1 MYRKDRHMKKGL
13 MILIVIVICFDILS
27 CGKSEEMVLSQSE
40 SDITEQNEASD
51 ETNLDPEAADKF
63 LFQYQEVNEYISLE
77 DCQIEYEKNGTIV
90 YSKYVDDMQY
100 SNYRNFPGSRYIL
113 YIQNSQGSLRLFPI
127 MDFQICEDTDTVY
140 MVRERVKYEE
150 VQKPRKGTGG
160 ALTDTVHLKKEYE
173 VLQKLVLDS
182 EGGQL
187 LEADLADGIWVEQ
200 MIMDAYQSSGD
211 FKEEADGAAPLFSDI
226 HFEFEDSSQKN
237 ETMKL
242 YTRLEKQR
250 ICHTLKG
257 YASGIEKAT
266 GKKYYVDFEWDDSLG
281 KEKIGPCILL
291 KYDEGKDAEIFEK
304 CRQAF
309 GRIMQGDWSE
319 VTPIDGLEYMWE
331 MAGEEWRQ
339 EDVNGDNLPELICQD
354 GIGDRAEHKKPINL
368 IFAWDGEKADLVY
381 IDLADAMEFLF
392 LTDDGQLI
400 YEWST
405 SETPKRTQFT
415 QYHFD
420 EKWNLIFEEAVQL
433 FYFEDE
439 NSYNEEDAR
448 YYKDQY
454 DSTFGT
460 YGGGLYYQQIRP
472 KTEEELAENSDSYI
486 AKKNISHDQFEEK
499 YYEMTKQ
506 EFLDDHASLWKE
518 EFLSAIS
525 EENFYDYEIRTDA
538 DGKKYAIINGIRKEH
553 YRDLLKGLKR
563 LTRDSWKITFPE
575 QLNGVEVTEFAVGA
589 FRNVPLG
596 DYSTSIEF
604 SSGIVSIGDHCF
616 ENCGLSDVTF
626 RERDPEGN
634 DTADTL
640 TIGDSAFADNPE
652 LWGIYL
658 NDRETVL
665 GENVFQGCEE
675 KAYLCYR
682 RETEDRADYF
692 KNYALINPIGAVE
705 IPAYY
710 SEVPIVDYPEE
721 PIMLTPEVRN
731 FFYGERGEEEQFCS
745 FEYADDAPDY
755 GFPEWHLPCGEF
767 CPMVKSPW
775 SDGITASSELASP
788 DGRYAPENLHSNYGR
803 DHAWAE
809 GVEGSGIGESICIT
823 SCCSYQSYQSYQS
836 LWDGCSGYV
845 GFSEGDIEPDIC
857 DGYMRYTEICVVNGY
872 AKNQTVWEENG
883 RVKRLL
889 MYVED
894 KPYAYLELQDTIYP
908 QYFTLPVDAI
918 KAADGVDV
926 HFRFVIEDVYPG
938 TKYEDTCLT
947 GLVVEF
953 MGRHGH

>member
-1 MYRKDRHMKKGL
+1 MEGLFQYGDTHMKKWRIMIIAILFGL
-13 MILIVIVICFDILS
+13 SIS
-27 CGKSEEMVLSQSE
+27 GCGKSAEIVLEEAEVEERSDE
-40 SDITEQNEASD
+40 SDSSQD
-51 ETNLDPEAADKF
+51 AADQF
-63 LFQYQEVNEYISLE
+63 LFQYQDVHEYIPLD
-77 DCQIEYEKNGTIV
+77 DCVLEYEKDGMAV
-90 YSKYVDDMQY
+90 YSKYIEDGQY
-100 SNYRNFPGSRYIL
+100 PGYNDFPGSRYIL
-113 YIQNSQGSLRLFPI
+113 YATTPHGSLRLFPI
-127 MDFQICEDTDTVY
+127 MDFQICEDTNTVY

-187 LEADLADGIWVEQ
+187 LEEDLADGIWVEQ

-266 GKKYYVDFEWDDSLG
+266 GKKYYVDFEWDDSSG

-291 KYDEGKDAEIFEK
+291 KYDEGKDAGIFEK

-309 GRIMQGDWSE
+309 GRIMRGDWSE

-439 NSYNEEDAR
+439 DSYNEEDAR

-472 KTEEELAENSDSYI
+472 KTEDELAENSDSYTV
-486 AKKNISHDQFEEK
+486 KKNISHGQFKEK

-575 QLNGVEVTEFAVGA
+575 QLNGVEVTEFAAGA

-634 DTADTL
+634 DMADVL
-640 TIGDSAFADNPE
+640 TVGDNAFADNPE

-665 GENVFQGCEE
+665 GENVFQGCAE

-682 RETEDRADYF
+682 KGKEKRADYF

-721 PIMLTPEVRN
+721 PLTLTPEVRN
-731 FFYGERGEEEQFCS
+731 FFYGERGEGEQFCS

-755 GFPEWHLPCGEF
+755 GFPDWHAPCGEF
-767 CPMVKSPW
+767 CAMAEGKYE
-775 SDGITASSELASP
+775 ITASSELPSS
-788 DGRYAPENLHSNYGR
+788 DGRYVPEHVASVYGR
-803 DHAWAE
+803 EYTWAE
-809 GVEGSGIGESICIT
+809 GAEGNGIGETISIT
-823 SCCSYQSYQSYQS
+823 SSGSYLYSKDLYAEGNVNF
-836 LWDGCSGYV
+836 WDREST
-845 GFSEGDIEPDIC
+845 PDIY

-872 AKNQTVWEENG
+872 AKNQTLWEENG

-894 KPYAYLELQDTIYP
+894 KPFAYLELQDTIYP

-926 HFRFVIEDVYPG
+926 HFQFVIEDVYPG
-938 TKYEDTCLT
+938 TRYEDTCLT
-947 GLVVEF
+947 GLMVEY
-953 MGRHGH
+953 MGRRGH